1 MITALS
7 VGAVAVTMSPRTAP
21 PTGMPPLGPLP
32 TASASFSNGLAETV
46 VPGGD
51 GAGATPMTNAP
62 VEDAAGV
69 FAGIAEP
76 APAPERT
83 ETTNYVVEPGDVL
96 WQIAE
101 KFRLRPETLVWANE
115 IPPTDLILAGQR
127 LVIPPKDGVFYTVQ
141 EGERLAEVAQRYGV
155 DPDLVAAANRLTSVD
170 GVQAGA
176 DLFLPGA
183 RPIRPTTAPSELVQ
197 PGSTADG
204 QQLAAGILPPVPLPD
219 NLPELLEAG
228 WVRADAPTTL
238 YKDPSAAKTLHQLP
252 AGTRLERL
260 EGFNQGRI
268 QVRDP
273 GDGTTRQAMT
283 GWVNALDLGVG
294 RAPAAW
300 ELPLSYPAATAMD
313 IAQVFAPYR
322 TQLDGSPYAEA
333 NCGPATIGMAL
344 AAYGVQVSSAQLRT
358 EALAEQRMWGNSI
371 GTLITALS
379 RVVEARGLRTFG
391 LYDSNGDVDR
401 WTTDDIAGQI
411 AAGRVVMAQV
421 RYRSLP
427 GRGGAA
433 YYGDHYILLTGVVPG
448 GFLYN
453 DSINHDGAGW
463 DRLITPERLYSAMN
477 ASDSRYAYAAF
488 AVAP

>member
-1 MITALS
+1 MVQAD
-7 VGAVAVTMSPRTAP
+7 AA
-21 PTGMPPLGPLP
+21 
-32 TASASFSNGLAETV
+32 N
-46 VPGGD
+46 PGGD
-51 GAGATPMTNAP
+51 LAATPMAHATL
-62 VEDAAGV
+62 EDAGV
-69 FAGIAEP
+69 FAGIGEP
-76 APAPERT
+76 APIPERT
-83 ETTNYVVEPGDVL
+83 DATTYTVEPGDVI

-101 KFRLRPETLVWANE
+101 KFRLRPETLVWANG
-115 IPPTDLILAGQR
+115 IPPTDLILAGQQ
-127 LVIPPKDGVFYTVQ
+127 LVIPPKDGVYYTFQ
-141 EGERLAEVAQRYGV
+141 DGERLADVAQRYGV
-155 DPDLVAAANRLTSVD
+155 NLDLVATANRLASID
-170 GVQAGA
+170 DVQAGV

-183 RPIRPTTAPSELVQ
+183 RPIRPTTAPAELVQ
-197 PGSTADG
+197 PGGPADG
-204 QQLAAGILPPVPLPD
+204 QQLAAGILPPIPLPD

-238 YKDPSAAKTLHQLP
+238 FKDPAAGKTLSPLP

-273 GDGTTRQAMT
+273 GDGITRQAMT

-344 AAYGVQVSSAQLRT
+344 AAYGVPVSSAQLRT
-358 EALAEQRMWGNSI
+358 EALAEQRMWGNNI

-379 RVVEARGLRTFG
+379 RVVEAHGLRTIG
-391 LYDSNGDVDR
+391 LYDSTGNIDR

-411 AAGRVVMAQV
+411 SAGRAVVVQV

-453 DSINHDGAGW
+453 DTINHDGAGW
-463 DRLITPERLYSAMN
+463 DRLISPERLATAMN